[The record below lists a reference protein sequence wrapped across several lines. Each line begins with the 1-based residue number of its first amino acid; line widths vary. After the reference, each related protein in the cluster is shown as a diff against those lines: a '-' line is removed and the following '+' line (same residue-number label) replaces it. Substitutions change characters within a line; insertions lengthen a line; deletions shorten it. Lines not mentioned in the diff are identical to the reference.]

1 MIKIGCR
8 LKAWTLLL
16 FLLTVSWY
24 SQAQDVLLRGTVRD
38 SVSKAPLNNASITI
52 KGLRGGARSKSDGR
66 FRITITP
73 QRAIDVVVS
82 NVGYVSTTVH
92 LDSVPDKEIVFS
104 LSPKFNQLEGAL
116 VKNKKQK
123 YRNKGNP
130 AVELI
135 RQVIDHKDSNRM
147 EAYRFA
153 TYDKY
158 EKLVV
163 YLDKMDQLEVTK
175 KKGVTGKILAPYH
188 FLIENSDTTKLEGR
202 RLSPVY
208 LEETYSQNYYRQDP
222 EKTKSIITGKKK
234 VDYGELID
242 MQGIS
247 MYLNRLYQDF
257 NVYDNNISVFTNLF
271 LSPIAGTAPTFYMYF
286 IEDTTVVDGTKLIRL
301 SFRPR
306 NPEDL
311 LFRGTMWITLDG
323 RYAIQKL
330 RLLVSK
336 GINFNFV
343 REMHIDQDFT
353 KQPDGRFLLT
363 KSDVLGDFGIS
374 KKGTG
379 LFGERVV
386 TYDKFKPDIPIPD
399 SIMKGTATVMLDSA
413 ESRPMDFWLANRT
426 DTLTG
431 AEGKVYANVDSLKN
445 MKSFKRLVD
454 WSTLLLAGYKQAGW
468 AEIGPASTFYSFN
481 PVEGFRLRFGGRT
494 TTHFSTRFYSEAY
507 AAYGFKDEKWKYF
520 LSGTYSLNNKSVYSF
535 PQHYLR
541 VSYQKD
547 IDIPGQQLQFVQEDN
562 FLLSFKR
569 GNNDK
574 WVYNNNFRIQYMHE
588 LRNHLSYNFG
598 FRWWEQTPAGSIYY
612 IKNNTGDSIHQ
623 MTTTELSGEIRWAPH
638 EQFYIGKLYRVP
650 IINKWPILDFSW
662 TTGVQGLFRGQYN
675 FQNLDF
681 NVYKRFYESWLGYT
695 DVTADFGYIIGK
707 VPFPLLDVHHAN
719 QTYAYQLQSYN
730 LMNFLEFVSDHYATA
745 YIDHYFNGLIF
756 NKIPFLKKL
765 KWREVIEAKILYGGL
780 RSENDPAKNPSTVK
794 FPTTNGAIETYSLS
808 RTPYIEGG
816 FAIANIFK
824 LVRVD
829 FIKRFTYLNH
839 PDIPTWGIRVRT
851 KFDF

>member
-1 MIKIGCR
+1 MTQTGIR
-8 LKAWTLLL
+8 TKAWTL
-16 FLLTVSWY
+16 FIIIMAVGWR
-24 SQAQDVLLRGTVRD
+24 SQAQNVVFRGSVKD
-38 SVSKAPLNNASITI
+38 SAAQTALNNASITI
-52 KGLRGGARSKSDGR
+52 KGLRGGARSNSDGH
-66 FRITITP
+66 FRINTS
-73 QRAIDVVVS
+73 QRAIDVVIS
-82 NVGYVSTTVH
+82 SVGYNTLSLH
-92 LDSVPDKEIVFS
+92 LDSIPSEEIVFS
-104 LSPKFNQLEGAL
+104 LSRKFKELTGAL
-116 VKNKKQK
+116 VKNKRQK

-135 RQVIDHKDSNRM
+135 RQVIDHKNQNRM
-147 EAYRFA
+147 EAYKFA
-153 TYDKY
+153 SYNKY

-163 YLDKMDQLEVTK
+163 YVDKLNDSKMSNNKLLK
-175 KKGVTGKILAPYH
+175 PYH
-188 FLIENSDTTKLEGR
+188 FLVENSDTAKLEGR

-208 LEETYSQNYYRQDP
+208 LEETYSDNYYRQRP

-271 LSPIAGTAPTFYMYF
+271 LSPIADIAPTFYMYF
-286 IEDTTVVDGTKLIRL
+286 IEDTTMINGHPLVRL

-306 NPEDL
+306 NPNDL

-323 RYAIQKL
+323 NYSIQKL
-330 RLLVSK
+330 RLLVSS

-353 KQPDGRFLLT
+353 QQPDGRYLLT
-363 KSDVLGDFGIS
+363 RSDVLGDFGIN

-386 TYDKFKPDIPIPD
+386 NFINFKTNQPLAD
-399 SIMKGTATVMLDSA
+399 SLFKGAPTVVEDSA
-413 ESRPMDFWLANRT
+413 EAKKDSFWVAYRG
-426 DTLTG
+426 DTLSRT
-431 AEGKVYANVDSLKN
+431 ESKTYANVDSLKN

-507 AAYGFKDEKWKYF
+507 AAYGFKDQKWKYF
-520 LSGTYSLNNKSVYSF
+520 LSGTYSLNNKSVYGF
-535 PQHYLR
+535 PQHYVR
-541 VSYQKD
+541 VSYQKETE
-547 IDIPGQQLQFVQEDN
+547 IPGQSLQFVQEDN

-574 WVYNNNFRIQYMHE
+574 WIYNNNFRVQYMKE
-588 LRNHLSYNFG
+588 FQNHLSYNFG
-598 FRWWEQTPAGSIYY
+598 FRWWEQTPAGTIAYV
-612 IKNNTGDSIHQ
+612 KGNTGDSIQQ

-650 IINKWPILDFSW
+650 IINKYPIIDFRW
-662 TTGVQGLFRGQYN
+662 TTGVKGLFRGQYN
-675 FQNLDF
+675 YQNLDLNF
-681 NVYKRFYESWLGYT
+681 YKRFYESWLGYT
-695 DVTADFGYIIGK
+695 DVTLDFGYIIGK
-707 VPFPLLDVHHAN
+707 VPFPLADVHHAN
-719 QTYAYQLQSYN
+719 QTYAYQMQSYN

-745 YIDHYFNGLIF
+745 YIDHYFNGFFF
-756 NKIPFLKKL
+756 NKIPLLKKL

-780 RSENDPAKNPSTVK
+780 RAENDPAKNPDQVK
-794 FPTTNGAIETYSLS
+794 FPLTNGQLQTYRLGS
-808 RTPYIEGG
+808 TPYIEAG
-816 FAIANIFK
+816 FGIANIFK

-829 FIKRFTYLNH
+829 FIERFTYLDH
-839 PDIPTWGIRVRT
+839 LEIPKWGIRVRT

>member
-1 MIKIGCR
+1 MAV
-8 LKAWTLLL
+8 AWR
-16 FLLTVSWY
+16 
-24 SQAQDVLLRGTVRD
+24 SQAQDVTLRGLVRD
-38 SVSKAPLNNASITI
+38 SAAQTPLNNASITI
-52 KGLRGGARSKSDGR
+52 KGLRGGARSNQDGR
-66 FRITITP
+66 FRITTS

-82 NVGYVSTTVH
+82 SVGYNTLTLH
-92 LDSVPDKEIVFS
+92 LDSIPGREVVFS
-104 LSPKFNQLEGAL
+104 LGRRAKELASAL
-116 VKNKKQK
+116 VKNKKQR
-123 YRNKGNP
+123 YRNKDNP

-135 RQVIDHKDSNRM
+135 RQVIDHKEQNRM
-147 EAYRFA
+147 EAYGFA
-153 TYDKY
+153 SYDKY

-163 YLDKMDQLEVTK
+163 YVDKMDKIDDKL
-175 KKGVTGKILAPYH
+175 KGNKLLRPYH
-188 FLIENSDTTKLEGR
+188 FLVENSDTTKLEGR

-208 LEETYSQNYYRQDP
+208 LEETYSENYYRQKP
-222 EKTKSIITGKKK
+222 EKTKSVITGKKK

-271 LSPIAGTAPTFYMYF
+271 LSPIADMAPTFYMFF
-286 IEDTTVVDGTKLIRL
+286 IEDTTMVDSQKLVRL

-306 NPEDL
+306 NPNDL

-343 REMHIDQDFT
+343 REMRIDQDFT
-353 KQPDGRFLLT
+353 RQQDGRYLLT
-363 KSDVLGDFGIS
+363 KSDVLGDFGIN

-386 TYDKFKPDIPIPD
+386 NYIKFNVSNPIPD
-399 SIMKGTATVMLDSA
+399 SVFKGPATVERDSA
-413 ESRPMDFWLANRT
+413 AIQKDSFWQAYRT

-494 TTHFSTRFYSEAY
+494 TTHFSNRFYSEAY
-507 AAYGFKDEKWKYF
+507 AAYGFKDQKWKYF
-520 LSGTYSLNNKSVYSF
+520 LSGTYSLNNKSVYGF
-535 PQHYLR
+535 PQDYLR

-574 WVYNNNFRIQYMHE
+574 WVYNDNFRIQYMKE
-588 LRNHLSYNFG
+588 FRNHLSYNFG
-598 FRWWEQTPAGSIYY
+598 FRWWEQTPAGSIAY
-612 IKNNTGDSIHQ
+612 IKGNNGEAIQQ

-650 IINKWPILDFSW
+650 IVNKWPIIDFRW

-675 FQNLDF
+675 YQNIDLNF
-681 NVYKRFYESWLGYT
+681 YKRFYESWLGYT
-695 DVTADFGYIIGK
+695 DITTDFGYVIGK
-707 VPFPLLDVHHAN
+707 VPFPLADVHHAN

-745 YIDHYFNGLIF
+745 YIDHYFNGFFF

-765 KWREVIEAKILYGGL
+765 KWREVVEAKILYGGL
-780 RSENDPAKNPSTVK
+780 RTENDPNKTADQVK
-794 FPTTNGAIETYSLS
+794 FPLTNGSTQTYALS
-808 RTPYIEGG
+808 KTPYIEAG